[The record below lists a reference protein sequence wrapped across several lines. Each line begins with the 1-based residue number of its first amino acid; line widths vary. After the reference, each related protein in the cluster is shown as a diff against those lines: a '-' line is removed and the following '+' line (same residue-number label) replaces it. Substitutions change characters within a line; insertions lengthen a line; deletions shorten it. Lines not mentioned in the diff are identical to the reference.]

1 MPPLAFDPAKKP
13 APEGRGHLVAAFWGA
28 VLISV
33 GLSFVPSGRYALY
46 PFALL
51 STWAHE
57 MGHGLTTLV
66 VGGSFDHL
74 ELYSNLGGV
83 AFSRGASGAISGPL
97 VSAGGLLGPAIL
109 GGLIVVLGAH
119 KAVARRVLLVLS
131 FLLVVSL
138 VLWVRNLFGA
148 VGVAGLAA
156 GLGAI
161 AWFAPEGVRLVV
173 TQLCGIQLCLG
184 SLSSFDYMFTK
195 QFERDGKVMISDTQ
209 AIAEHLLLPYWV
221 WGAIIAALSL
231 LILLV
236 AFYVAWVRP
245 FAREKVPA
253 GA

>member
-1 MPPLAFDPAKKP
+1 MPPLAFDPAAKKD
-13 APEGRGHLVAAFWGA
+13 EGRGHLVLAFWGA
-28 VLISV
+28 VIISV

-57 MGHGLTTLV
+57 MGHGVTALL

-83 AFSRGASGAISGPL
+83 AYSRGASGAIRGPL
-97 VSAGGLLGPAIL
+97 VSAGGLLGPAVL
-109 GGLIVVLGAH
+109 GGLIVVLGARR
-119 KAVARRVLLVLS
+119 ATARRVLLVLAL
-131 FLLVVSL
+131 LLVVSL
-138 VLWVRNLFGA
+138 VLWVRNAFGA
-148 VGVAGLAA
+148 AGVAGLAV

-161 AWFAPEGVRLVV
+161 AWWAPEGVRLVV

-195 QFERDGKVMISDTQ
+195 QFERDGKVMLSDTQ

-221 WGAIIAALSL
+221 WGTIIAGLSL
-231 LILLV
+231 AILAS
-236 AFYVAWVRP
+236 AFWLAWLRPVRP
-245 FAREKVPA
+245 ENAA
-253 GA
+253 